1 VFGQNQV
8 SQAWNKFE
16 IVEAEMNVG
25 FIGLGQMGKHMSNR
39 ILGAG
44 FNLTVYDISREAAQP
59 IVEKGAKW
67 ANSAKEVAQNTQV
80 VITMLP
86 TPQDIERA
94 VNGPDG
100 LKAGWKKGD
109 IYVDMSTN
117 APSTIK
123 RIAEEAK
130 SLGVSVLDAPVSGG
144 TRGAELGTLT
154 IMAGG
159 DTEALEKVRK
169 VLESMAQKVFSV
181 GVVGNGNVAK
191 LINNM
196 LAIANGLVAS
206 EGFVLGV
213 KAGIDPQVLW
223 DIISVST
230 GNSWNLSQFP
240 NTVFKGN
247 WAPMF
252 RLNLA
257 LKDIGLAVQ
266 LAKENGVPV
275 QIGALAEQKLIE
287 ARAAGLGDKG
297 IDSAIVRLEELT
309 GVQVRTKGK

>member
-1 VFGQNQV
+1 VNI
-8 SQAWNKFE
+8 E
-16 IVEAEMNVG
+16 IMEAEMNVG
-25 FIGLGQMGKHMSNR
+25 FIGLGQMGKHMTNR
-39 ILGAG
+39 ILGTN
-44 FNLTVYDISREAAQP
+44 FNLTVYDINKEAAQP
-59 IVEKGAKW
+59 ILAKGAKW

-86 TPQDIERA
+86 TPQDIEQA
-94 VNGPDG
+94 VNGPNG

-117 APSTIK
+117 APSVIR
-123 RIAEEAK
+123 RIAEDAK
-130 SLGVSVLDAPVSGG
+130 TLGVTVLDAPVSGG
-144 TRGAELGTLT
+144 TRGAEMGTLA
-154 IMAGG
+154 IMVGG

-169 VLESMAQKVFSV
+169 VLESMGQKVFSV

-191 LINNM
+191 LVNNM
-196 LAIANGLVAS
+196 LAIANGLAAA

-213 KAGIDPQVLW
+213 KAGIDPQILW
-223 DIISVST
+223 DIISIST

-266 LAKENGVPV
+266 LGKENGVPL
-275 QIGALAEQKLIE
+275 QITSLSEQKLVE
-287 ARAAGLGDKG
+287 AKAAGLGDKG

-309 GVQVRTKGK
+309 GVQVRTKQK